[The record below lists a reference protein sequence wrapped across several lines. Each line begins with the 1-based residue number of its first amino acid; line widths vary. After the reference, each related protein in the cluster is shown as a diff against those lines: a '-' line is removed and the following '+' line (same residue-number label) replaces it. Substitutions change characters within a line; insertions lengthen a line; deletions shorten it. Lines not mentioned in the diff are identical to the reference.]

1 MTKIEIS
8 SKVWGKK
15 TTKGVSGYGWIY
27 KKVPKYICKMRNTPS
42 LRIPDINSSERFG
55 DIDRER
61 FSDYSCQ
68 PGVSNIQNIRQ
79 GQGEDRLDGVPE
91 HSISN
96 TQVAL

>member
-1 MTKIEIS
+1 MTKIEKS

-27 KKVPKYICKMRNTPS
+27 KKVRKYICKMRNTPS

-79 GQGEDRLDGVPE
+79 GEDRLDGVPE

>member
-1 MTKIEIS
+1 MD
-8 SKVWGKK
+8 
-15 TTKGVSGYGWIY
+15 GYTR
-27 KKVPKYICKMRNTPS
+27 KFRRCKMRNTPS

-79 GQGEDRLDGVPE
+79 GEDRLDGVPE